1 MSQGETEMFNSY
13 IFEGLILYSP
23 LNVMQSLMD
32 VQMEWKMFELEK
44 GLLICI
50 CFNILHEQN
59 IPKN

>member
-13 IFEGLILYSP
+13 IFESLILYSP

-50 CFNILHEQN
+50 FFNILHEQN

>member
-1 MSQGETEMFNSY
+1 MFNSY
-13 IFEGLILYSP
+13 IFESLILYSP

-44 GLLICI
+44 DLLICI
-50 CFNILHEQN
+50 CFNILREQN

>member
-1 MSQGETEMFNSY
+1 MFNSY
-13 IFEGLILYSP
+13 IFESLILYSP